1 MAAEQMIEVDL
12 ESKTM
17 HPHES
22 NTIGFNYRSEG
33 ICQIMKCQMSG
44 GEQKSMT
51 QISAKQTV
59 DLQHL

>member
-1 MAAEQMIEVDL
+1 MIEVDL

-51 QISAKQTV
+51 QISAK
-59 DLQHL
+59 